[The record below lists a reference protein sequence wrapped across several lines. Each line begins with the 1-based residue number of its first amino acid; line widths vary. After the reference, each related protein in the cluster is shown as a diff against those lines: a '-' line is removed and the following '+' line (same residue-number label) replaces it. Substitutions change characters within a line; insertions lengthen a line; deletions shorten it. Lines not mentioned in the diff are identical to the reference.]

1 MRLTYGAE
9 FEFADIRRDKELP
22 TGATWNTKDY
32 SIVSSTGI
40 ANDPKGK
47 LYNLGGEINTEPTD
61 NIQEQVDILY
71 RIVES
76 RKEANVNYRS
86 NLHLHIGAPEFTEN
100 LDMMKQVLRF
110 VDKWQEEVYPLIE
123 PIPKPDSADKGAMK
137 RYKRR
142 KVSHQQK
149 VPKDRVE
156 RALQA
161 STFDEFFAAHAPT
174 GAKGQPLWG
183 LTTRAGINL
192 LQLKE
197 TGTIE
202 FRHFTCTK
210 SGMQLLDCFC
220 WVHLFFMCALDDGD
234 PIELFKSQ
242 PWDFPKFQLYD
253 HNMELGYQ
261 YTNFDKNSRKTVE
274 SRLSE
279 LSKHLD
285 LETCSASDVV
295 NLIPDSE

>member
-22 TGATWNTKDY
+22 DGATWNTKDY

-47 LYNLGGEINTEPTD
+47 LYKLGGEINTDPSDRIE
-61 NIQEQVDILY
+61 EQVEILY
-71 RIVES
+71 RIADT
-76 RKEANVNYRS
+76 RKDAKVNYRS

-110 VDKWQEEVYPLIE
+110 VDKWQEELYPLIE
-123 PIPKPDSADKGAMK
+123 PIPKPDPKDKGAMK
-137 RYKRR
+137 RYRRR

-149 VPKDRVE
+149 VPHDRVL
-156 RALQA
+156 RALDA
-161 STFDEFFAAHAPT
+161 STFDEFLAAHAPVSKE
-174 GAKGQPLWG
+174 GKPLWA

-202 FRHFTCTK
+202 FRHFPGTL
-210 SGMQLLDCFC
+210 SGMELLDCFC
-220 WVHLFFMCALDDGD
+220 WIHQFLYCALDDGD
-234 PIELFKSQ
+234 PIALFKSQ
-242 PWDFPKFQLYD
+242 PWSFPKFEPYD
-253 HNMELGYQ
+253 HNCEIGYQ
-261 YTNFDKNSRKTVE
+261 YTNFDKNSRKVVAG
-274 SRLSE
+274 RLEE

-285 LETCSASDVV
+285 LETCSSSDLV
-295 NLIPDSE
+295 NFIPDSK